1 MLYTIG
7 NRLTDDMPLFL
18 YLLANVHIFSEIYI
32 SYGLHFF
39 NSARIFSSFCTV
51 LPD

>member
-18 YLLANVHIFSEIYI
+18 YLLANVHIFSEICI
-32 SYGLHFF
+32 SYGLHF
-39 NSARIFSSFCTV
+39 
-51 LPD
+51 

>member
-7 NRLTDDMPLFL
+7 NRLTDDMPHFL
-18 YLLANVHIFSEIYI
+18 YLLANVHIFSDIYTTAGI
-32 SYGLHFF
+32 YFI
-39 NSARIFSSFCTV
+39 SARISSSSGTV